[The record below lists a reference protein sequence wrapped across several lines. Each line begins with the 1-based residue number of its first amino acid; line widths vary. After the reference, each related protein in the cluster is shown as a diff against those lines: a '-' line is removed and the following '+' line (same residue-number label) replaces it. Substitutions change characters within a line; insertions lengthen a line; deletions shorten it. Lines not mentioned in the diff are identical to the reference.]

1 MNGQKP
7 PTEQTVY
14 LVKEHNDLSQ
24 FEPVENADVIQRW
37 YSQNGYSEL
46 LPEHA
51 AGGAT
56 QATKEPGHEPPGPS
70 TPPQPTVT
78 YVTQQGQQE
87 EKGGTFI
94 GSADY
99 TCHCLSV
106 NWVRGEE
113 QASQ

>member
-1 MNGQKP
+1 MNSLKT
-7 PTEQTVY
+7 PTEQTAY

-24 FEPVENADVIQRW
+24 FEPVENADVIQRR
-37 YSQNGYSEL
+37 YSQNGYSKL

-56 QATKEPGHEPPGPS
+56 QATEEPRHEPPGPG

-87 EKGGTFI
+87 EKGGAFI

-99 TCHCLSV
+99 TRHCLSV
-106 NWVRGEE
+106 NRVRGEE